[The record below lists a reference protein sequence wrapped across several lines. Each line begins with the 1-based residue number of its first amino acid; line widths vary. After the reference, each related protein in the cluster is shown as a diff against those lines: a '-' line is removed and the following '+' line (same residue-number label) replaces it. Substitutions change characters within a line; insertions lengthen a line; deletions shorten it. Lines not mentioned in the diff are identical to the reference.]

1 VSPLWLR
8 FPNIQTAHSAGKR
21 TLLDCAP
28 IVIFSV
34 IMRNIFVLMA
44 LLCAWSAAQNQPA
57 RPTSQPRTAGAQASD
72 DEVEAQLAKTAMAT
86 IQWEKASTPGMK
98 ADVQLIKKGN
108 VNGKSVVQYR
118 FKISGAPHNQPY
130 TLMMWPITMPD
141 PAIMMDGLAIAA
153 DGSVGCPP
161 GSAKSC
167 AQHIKGAELQLSY
180 APGIG
185 EIYRHALISDD
196 KKSRIFFSFVPF
208 PIVETD
214 KSCSLEVVELKPG
227 FGLVIIRGKGF
238 QPGENVPLH
247 MQSYQDIHD
256 ATVKADVQGQFQAE
270 YTPFVK
276 ARTTGVSDVSA
287 TGQRCAPKISFNWG
301 AGQ

>member
-1 VSPLWLR
+1 MASVPQYTDHPIKGQARPLDY
-8 FPNIQTAHSAGKR
+8 AA
-21 TLLDCAP
+21 

-34 IMRNIFVLMA
+34 IMRNIFILTA
-44 LLCAWSAAQNQPA
+44 LLCLCCAAQDQPA
-57 RPTSQPRTAGAQASD
+57 PRPTLQPRAAGTQASD
-72 DEVEAQLAKTAMAT
+72 DEVEAQFAKTAMAT
-86 IQWEKASTPGMK
+86 IQWEKASTAGMK
-98 ADVQLIKKGN
+98 ADVQLIKKGD
-108 VNGKSVVQYR
+108 VNGKPAVQYR
-118 FKISGAPHNQPY
+118 FKITGAPHNQSY

-141 PAIMMDGLAIAA
+141 PAVMMDGLAIAQ
-153 DGSVGCPP
+153 DGTVGCPP
-161 GSAKSC
+161 NSTRSC
-167 AQHIKGAELQLSY
+167 AQRMKGGELQLSY
-180 APGIG
+180 VPGIG

-238 QPGENVPLH
+238 QPGESVLLH
-247 MQSYQDIHD
+247 MQSYQEIHD
-256 ATVKADVQGQFQAE
+256 PTVKADAQGQFQAE

-287 TGQRCAPKISFNWG
+287 TGQRCAPKLSFNWG